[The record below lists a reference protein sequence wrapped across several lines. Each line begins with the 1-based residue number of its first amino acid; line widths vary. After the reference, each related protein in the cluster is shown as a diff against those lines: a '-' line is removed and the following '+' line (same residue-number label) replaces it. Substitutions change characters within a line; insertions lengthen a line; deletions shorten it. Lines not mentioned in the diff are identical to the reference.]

1 MEVAAINDVGARVG
15 DQILL
20 SIKSTTV
27 LKVSF
32 MLYIFPILLMLIGAV
47 IGQNLAPLFN
57 LNPSGLSA
65 ALGISCFII
74 SFVLIRLTGNRLA
87 EKKEYRPHIV
97 RII

>member
-1 MEVAAINDVGARVG
+1 MEVEAINDVGARVG

-20 SIKSTTV
+20 SIKSATV

-32 MLYIFPILLMLIGAV
+32 LLYIFPILLMLVGAV
-47 IGQNLAPLFN
+47 IGQNVAPIFS

-65 ALGISCFII
+65 ALGITCFII
-74 SFVLIRLTGNRLA
+74 SFILIRFTGTRLA

-97 RII
+97 RIF

>member
-1 MEVAAINDVGARVG
+1 MEVEAINDVGARVG

-32 MLYIFPILLMLIGAV
+32 LLYIFPIILMLIGAV

-74 SFVLIRLTGNRLA
+74 SFVLIRFTGNRLA